1 MNVSLSFVPHL
12 NRHGRHSSK
21 MQLQQAAFSLL
32 FRSSEWICA
41 VTAQKDTAYIEGREV
56 GSTYFGATRS
66 VVWEYFLNRR
76 CLLRG
81 HFKSKKAPPGKAKV
95 SANVLPPVAL
105 SQMWGLIGLDMLGH
119 LATVLL
125 RHGHVRHT
133 DPGWAVLP
141 GGWRG
146 WHAIT
151 KACCSPLRSLRKIYS
166 IQ

>member
-21 MQLQQAAFSLL
+21 VQLQQAAFSVL

-95 SANVLPPVAL
+95 SANALPPVAL
-105 SQMWGLIGLDMLGH
+105 SQM
-119 LATVLL
+119 
-125 RHGHVRHT
+125 
-133 DPGWAVLP
+133 
-141 GGWRG
+141 
-146 WHAIT
+146 
-151 KACCSPLRSLRKIYS
+151 
-166 IQ
+166 